1 MEMNEFDY
9 HFKVRTVRD
18 VTLNLG
24 VIYKN
29 LGYIKF
35 DKNKI
40 SKLFGLTEQDI
51 EGDDYLH
58 KIMSKVEMIYEKT
71 HEQTTNICKQLQQK
85 WEEYRDKYFIILKN
99 IFDIDIN
106 RDIKMHTYCYLQML
120 PINEVDLK
128 DNVIYLDCNKDI
140 DDIFKTFIIIL
151 TKAILIDRWN
161 DVNHWD
167 FNTDFDVKNKIL
179 MFAEIAIDAVFTCS
193 ELSLIS
199 NKPSY
204 KYLYSLKVE
213 GNNIMDGFRKLY
225 TQISLDEFFTEVYM
239 FVHNN
244 YQTMLQFQHYLY

>member
-29 LGYIKF
+29 LGYIKI

-140 DDIFKTFIIIL
+140 DDIISDL
-151 TKAILIDRWN
+151 
-161 DVNHWD
+161 
-167 FNTDFDVKNKIL
+167 KIETVL
-179 MFAEIAIDAVFTCS
+179 KGKVSSIMFSDLDLKKKRIEI
-193 ELSLIS
+193 
-199 NKPSY
+199 
-204 KYLYSLKVE
+204 
-213 GNNIMDGFRKLY
+213 RKLNKKGVK
-225 TQISLDEFFTEVYM
+225 TIKTVCFFLFILNWRIIYEK
-239 FVHNN
+239 
-244 YQTMLQFQHYLY
+244 